1 MHFGLR
7 KDKCF
12 MKHDSVIAHEGYP
25 FIIFF
30 LVVTVF
36 VAFFGIS
43 WLIILFA
50 FITFFIIWFFRNP
63 ERYFQEE
70 EKVLISPADGKVI
83 KIEDVEI
90 NGTVSGRFKKISI
103 FMNVFNVHVNRAVYS
118 GKIETINYLEGKF
131 FSANLDKASLDNE
144 RNEIMIRTEDRRSV
158 WMVQIACLIARR
170 IVCWVNVGTTIKKGE
185 RFGLI
190 RFGSRVDVYL
200 PEDSQISVK
209 LRDNVKAGQTVL
221 GYLS

>member
-1 MHFGLR
+1 
-7 KDKCF
+7 

-25 FIIFF
+25 FIIFS

-83 KIEDVEI
+83 KIEDVEV

-144 RNEIMIRTEDRRSV
+144 RNEIMIRSEDGHSI
-158 WMVQIACLIARR
+158 WMVQIAGLIARR

-200 PEDSQISVK
+200 PEDSQMSVK